1 MPHFDLKL
9 LVILPI
15 IMISTPVNAQN
26 YKVTC
31 NFNSGNNDKPS
42 NSIVDRDCFV
52 STLRSTDGKE
62 QYNLEWSDKVTTT
75 IKVIERPQSKGR
87 SWQGEG
93 VGLVDGYSAK
103 ITKFADG
110 GICAKVIKS
119 GNTICFR

>member
-1 MPHFDLKL
+1 MPQVDLKL
-9 LVILPI
+9 LIILPI
-15 IMISTPVNAQN
+15 IIISTPLDAQS

-31 NFNSGNNDKPS
+31 NFNSGNNKPS
-42 NSIVDRDCFV
+42 NSIVDRNCFV
-52 STLRSTDGKE
+52 STSQADGKE

-93 VGLVDGYSAK
+93 IGLVDGYSAK